1 MQTMPDVNRDL
12 GRHDAEIGQLK
23 DDMRSMKEDV
33 HEIKMMMSEAR
44 GGWKVILLI
53 SGMSA
58 TIGALLSKLIPWL
71 TK

>member
-1 MQTMPDVNRDL
+1 MSSTPDVNRDI

-23 DDMRSMKEDV
+23 DDMRTMKDDV
-33 HEIKMMMSEAR
+33 HEIKMMMSEAK

-53 SGMSA
+53 SGISA
-58 TIGALLSKLIPWL
+58 TLGAMLSKMIPWL